1 MHAAAFPSDAEARLV
16 DALRAAR
23 RAALSLVAEH
33 DGQVVGHVLFSPV
46 KSNRG
51 RGLGLAPLAVLPR
64 HQRQGIG
71 AALIRAGIEAC
82 RAGGYDYAV
91 VLGDP
96 GYYRRFGF
104 RRALDLGL
112 QNEYGAQDEF
122 MVLELRLGGLA
133 GVTGLVKYCR
143 EFAALA

>member
-1 MHAAAFPSDAEARLV
+1 MHAAAFPTDAEARLV
-16 DALRAAR
+16 DALRDAR
-23 RAALSLVAEH
+23 RAVLSLVAEH
-33 DGQVVGHVLFSPV
+33 DGQVVGHVLFSPMH
-46 KSNRG
+46 SNRG
-51 RGLGLAPLAVLPR
+51 QGLGLAPVAVLPR
-64 HQRQGIG
+64 DQRQGIG

-82 RAGGYDYAV
+82 RAAGFDYVV

-112 QNEYGAQDEF
+112 QNEYGAHDEF

-133 GVTGLVKYCR
+133 GVAGMVKYCS

>member
-1 MHAAAFPSDAEARLV
+1 MHATAFPTDAEARLV
-16 DALRAAR
+16 DALRAAGQ
-23 RAALSLVAEH
+23 AAVSLVALVQ
-33 DGQVVGHVLFSPV
+33 DDIVGHVLFSPV
-46 KSNRG
+46 AANSG
-51 RGLGLAPLAVLPR
+51 RGVGLAPVAVLPR
-64 HQRQGIG
+64 DQGQGIG
-71 AALIRAGIEAC
+71 AALIRTGIESC
-82 RAGGYDYAV
+82 RAAGYDYVV

-112 QNEYGAQDEF
+112 QNEYGAHDEF

-133 GVTGLVKYCR
+133 GVAGMVKYCS